1 MGESLVDRLQLEGY
15 VVRWYRNG
23 ASALVDIPKQ
33 NFSLVLSDVR
43 LPDLGGDKVFELLC
57 KTTVA
62 LPPFLFITAY
72 GTIERAVELLR
83 LGAMDYITKPFEI
96 EELLKKILLHMRVDP
111 YASTDRFAY
120 ARSPAMAKLSSLLP
134 KYARSSELLLITG
147 ESGVGK
153 EYIARIIHELDETRS
168 GKPFLAINCGAIP
181 EPLAE
186 SELFGH
192 EHGTFTGAIRQR
204 RGAFEQAQD
213 GILFLDE
220 VGDLPA
226 TVQVKLLRVLEDKH
240 IVRLGGEASIPIHCR
255 VIAATNRKIDAD
267 IAQGLFRADL
277 FYRLN
282 ALHLHVPPLRERRE
296 EIGALAKIFLADCN
310 RRTVDSPKVFAADAD
325 LSLYGYDWP
334 GNIRELKNCVGR
346 GHLVSER
353 NIITR
358 QDLFDDSTG
367 QDIPVADATLQLDSF
382 IAQQE
387 RAFLLEQ
394 LTRHDGKIAKTAAV
408 LGISRKTL
416 WEKMRKYGISG
427 REGVAGNDVPMHKT
441 DPP

>member
-325 LSLYGYDWP
+325 SSLYGYDWP

-394 LTRHDGKIAKTAAV
+394 LTRHDGKIAKTATV